1 MANLKDIRKRIGTI
15 ESIKQVTRAMKLVA
29 AAKLRRAQANM
40 EQARPYAGRINGVL
54 KHILP
59 DIDRSTH
66 ELLTLRP
73 AKRKAFV
80 VFTSDRG
87 LCGSFNTNI
96 LKKAHAI
103 INAAG
108 KENSDLI
115 CIGRKGY
122 EYFSKRGYHVLDHY
136 ADFWKDLNFSHATS
150 MAGAVQNRYLRGE
163 FDDVRVIF
171 NEFKNVAQQQIVES
185 HYLPLVLE
193 DDDEQISRDYL
204 FEPSKDEVVTSLVPR
219 HLNVQMWRFL
229 LESNAAEQAAR
240 MTSMEAATENA
251 GDLIDSL
258 RLEYNKARQAA
269 ITTEILEVVSGA
281 EALVEQ

>member
-29 AAKLRRAQANM
+29 AAKLRRAQMNM
-40 EQARPYAGRINGVL
+40 EQARPYARRINGVL
-54 KHILP
+54 KHLLP
-59 DIDRSTH
+59 DIERGAHD
-66 ELLTLRP
+66 LLTLRP
-73 AKRKAFV
+73 AKKKAFV
-80 VFTSDRG
+80 IFTSDRG

-96 LKKAHAI
+96 LKKAQGI
-103 INAAG
+103 IDAAG
-108 KENSDLI
+108 KDSSLLI
-115 CIGRKGY
+115 CIGRKGH
-122 EYFSKRGYHVLDHY
+122 EFFLKRGYTIVEHY
-136 ADFWKDLNFSHATS
+136 ADFWKDLDFSHATK
-150 MAGAVQNRYLRGE
+150 MAGSIQDRYLKGE

-171 NEFKNVAQQQIVES
+171 NEFKNVAQQEIVEY

-193 DDDEQISRDYL
+193 EEDDDLVHDYL
-204 FEPSKDEVVTSLVPR
+204 FEPSREEVVSSLVPR

-251 GDLIDSL
+251 GELIDRL

-281 EALVEQ
+281 EALVE

>member
-29 AAKLRRAQANM
+29 AAKLRRAQMNM
-40 EQARPYAGRINGVL
+40 EQARPYARRINGVL
-54 KHILP
+54 HHLLP
-59 DIDRSTH
+59 DIDRNMH
-66 ELLTLRP
+66 KLLTMRP

-80 VFTSDRG
+80 VITADRG

-96 LKKAHAI
+96 LKKAHGI
-103 INAAG
+103 IDAAG
-108 KENSDLI
+108 KDNADLI

-122 EYFSKRGYHVLDHY
+122 EYFTKRGYHVVEY
-136 ADFWKDLNFSHATS
+136 FADFWKDLNFNDATK
-150 MAGAVQNRYLRGE
+150 MAGAIQDRYLDGE

-171 NEFKNVAQQQIVES
+171 NEFKNVAQQEIVEF

-193 DDDEQISRDYL
+193 EDEEEVTTDYL
-204 FEPSKDEVVTSLVPR
+204 FEPSKDAVVSALVPR

-251 GDLIDSL
+251 GELINSL

-281 EALVEQ
+281 EALVE

>member
-29 AAKLRRAQANM
+29 AAKLRRAQINM
-40 EQARPYAGRINGVL
+40 EQARPYAGRIHGVL
-54 KHILP
+54 NHILP
-59 DIDRSTH
+59 DIDRTTH
-66 ELLTLRP
+66 DLLTMRP
-73 AKRKAFV
+73 AQQKAFIII
-80 VFTSDRG
+80 TSDRG

-96 LKKAHAI
+96 LRQAESI
-103 INAAG
+103 IKTAG
-108 KENSDLI
+108 KENSKLI

-122 EYFSKRGYHVLDHY
+122 EYFGKRGYDVVEHY
-136 ADFWKDLNFSHATS
+136 ADFWNELNFSHATT
-150 MAGAVQNRYLRGE
+150 MARAITDRYLAGE

-171 NEFKNVAQQQIVES
+171 NEFKNVAQQEIVEY

-193 DDDEQISRDYL
+193 EDAEEVNADYL
-204 FEPSKDEVVTSLVPR
+204 FEPSKDEVVKSLIPR
-219 HLNVQMWRFL
+219 HLNIQMWRFL

-240 MTSMEAATENA
+240 MTSMEAATNNA
-251 GDLIDSL
+251 GDLIDRL

-281 EALVEQ
+281 EALVE

>member
-29 AAKLRRAQANM
+29 AAKLRRAQGNM
-40 EQARPYAGRINGVL
+40 EQARPYAARINGVL
-54 KHILP
+54 KHLLP
-59 DIDRSTH
+59 DIDRKAH
-66 ELLTLRP
+66 ALLTLRP
-73 AKRKAFV
+73 TKQKAFV
-80 VFTSDRG
+80 ILTSDRG

-96 LKKAHAI
+96 LRKAHRI
-103 INAAG
+103 IDEAG
-108 KENSDLI
+108 KDQAKLI

-122 EYFSKRGYHVLDHY
+122 EYFSKRGYDVVEHY
-136 ADFWKDLNFSHATS
+136 TDFWRDLNFNHATR
-150 MAGAVQNRYLRGE
+150 MAEAVTGRYLKGE
-163 FDDVRVIF
+163 YDDVRVIF
-171 NEFKNVAQQQIVES
+171 NEFKNVAQQTIVEY

-193 DDDEQISRDYL
+193 EDDEVITKDYL
-204 FEPSKDEVVTSLVPR
+204 FEPSRDEVVTSLVPR

-229 LESNAAEQAAR
+229 LESNASEQAAR

-251 GDLIDSL
+251 GELIDRL

-281 EALVEQ
+281 EALVE

>member
-15 ESIKQVTRAMKLVA
+15 ESIRQVTRAMKLVA
-29 AAKLRRAQANM
+29 AAKLRRAQGNM

-54 KHILP
+54 KHLLP
-59 DIDRSTH
+59 DIDRNTH
-66 ELLTLRP
+66 QLLNMRP
-73 AKRKAFV
+73 AQQKAFV

-96 LKKAHAI
+96 LKQARATI
-103 INAAG
+103 DAAG
-108 KENSDLI
+108 KDQSQLI

-122 EYFSKRGYHVLDHY
+122 EFFEKRGYNIVDY
-136 ADFWKDLNFSHATS
+136 YTDFWNELNFSHAIKMAEAVTS
-150 MAGAVQNRYLRGE
+150 RYLAGD
-163 FDDVRVIF
+163 FDDVRVIY
-171 NEFKNVAQQQIVES
+171 NQFKNVAQQEIEEF

-193 DDDEQISRDYL
+193 EDDEPITTDFL
-204 FEPSKDEVVTSLVPR
+204 FEPSKDEVVKALIPR

-229 LESNAAEQAAR
+229 LESNASEQAAR

-251 GDLIDSL
+251 GDLIDRL

-281 EALVEQ
+281 EALVE

>member
-15 ESIKQVTRAMKLVA
+15 ESIRQVTRAMKLVA
-29 AAKLRRAQANM
+29 AAKLRRAQSNM

-54 KHILP
+54 KHLLP
-59 DIDRSTH
+59 DIDRNTH
-66 ELLTLRP
+66 QLLQMRP
-73 AKRKAFV
+73 TQKKAFV

-96 LKKAHAI
+96 LKQAKLVI
-103 INAAG
+103 DEVG
-108 KENSDLI
+108 KDQSQLI

-122 EYFSKRGYHVLDHY
+122 EFFDKRGYDVVEHF
-136 ADFWKDLNFSHATS
+136 ADFWNELNFGDAVR
-150 MAGAVQNRYLRGE
+150 MAETVTARYLAGE
-163 FDDVRVIF
+163 FDDVRVIY
-171 NEFKNVAQQQIVES
+171 NQFKNVAQQELKEF

-193 DDDEQISRDYL
+193 EDDEKISEDYL
-204 FEPSKDEVVTSLVPR
+204 FEPSKDEVVTTLIPR

-229 LESNAAEQAAR
+229 LESNASEHAAR

-251 GDLIDSL
+251 GELIDSL
-258 RLEYNKARQAA
+258 RLKYNKARQAA

-281 EALVEQ
+281 EALVE

>member
-29 AAKLRRAQANM
+29 AAKLRRAQMNM
-40 EQARPYAGRINGVL
+40 EQARPYARRINGVL
-54 KHILP
+54 NHLLP
-59 DIDRSTH
+59 DIDRNTH
-66 ELLTLRP
+66 EMLTMRP

-80 VFTSDRG
+80 VITADRG

-103 INAAG
+103 VDEAGTDNA
-108 KENSDLI
+108 DLI

-122 EYFSKRGYHVLDHY
+122 EYFSNRGYHVVEHY
-136 ADFWKDLNFSHATS
+136 ADFWKDLNFSDATR
-150 MAGAVQNRYLRGE
+150 MAGAIKDRYLRGE

-171 NEFKNVAQQQIVES
+171 NEFKNVAQQEIVEY

-193 DDDEQISRDYL
+193 DDEEEVSTDYL
-204 FEPSKDEVVTSLVPR
+204 FEPTKDEVVTALVPR

-251 GDLIDSL
+251 GELIDSL

-281 EALVEQ
+281 EALVE

>member
-54 KHILP
+54 HHLLP
-59 DIDRSTH
+59 DIDRTIH
-66 ELLTLRP
+66 PLLLMKP
-73 AKRKAFV
+73 AKKTAFV
-80 VFTSDRG
+80 ILTSDRG

-96 LKKAHAI
+96 LRQAHTI
-103 INAAG
+103 VDDAG
-108 KENSDLI
+108 KDNCQLI

-122 EYFSKRGYHVLDHY
+122 EYFDKRGYNVIEHY
-136 ADFWKDLNFSHATS
+136 ADFWNELNFSHATQ
-150 MAGAVQNRYLRGE
+150 MAGAITDRYLSGE
-163 FDDVRVIF
+163 YDDVRVIF
-171 NEFKNVAQQQIVES
+171 NEFKNVAQQEIVEY
-185 HYLPLVLE
+185 HYLPLVL
-193 DDDEQISRDYL
+193 DDDEEAISTDYL
-204 FEPSKDEVVTSLVPR
+204 FEPSKDEVVKSLVPR

-240 MTSMEAATENA
+240 MTSMEAATDNA

-281 EALVEQ
+281 EALVE